1 MPTLNNYMNFV
12 YVNLGFI
19 AQIALMFYFTSV
31 VDIKKNWPLYRCN
44 PPYWVFSDDITADF
58 TYCVQ
63 NTQVN
68 MMGYLLQPITYLISS
83 LGNMGNESSNSINS
97 ARSMLSVIRGFI
109 TNITQSIFG
118 VFLNLVTEFQ
128 RMTISIKDMVGKT
141 VGIVVT
147 LLYVLDG
154 SVKTMESAWGGPP
167 GQMVRAMGNVCFHP
181 DTKLKLKEGKVVAM
195 KDISLGAIL
204 ECGSKVY
211 SVLKVDNTDPI
222 YKEDLYKIKG
232 GVDNEY
238 IYVTGSHFIYDE
250 EKYAFVKVKNYKY
263 AEKQTEVKSE
273 WYSCLITN
281 TGTIQIGRRKF
292 WDWED
297 DVLNNN

>member
-19 AQIALMFYFTSV
+19 AQIALLFYFKSV
-31 VDIKKNWPLYRCN
+31 VEIKQNWPLYRCN

-68 MMGYLLQPITYLISS
+68 MMGYLLQPMTYLISS
-83 LGNMGNESSNSINS
+83 LGNMGSESSNSINS
-97 ARSMLSVIRGFI
+97 VRSMLSVIRGFI

-147 LLYVLDG
+147 LMYVL
-154 SVKTMESAWGGPP
+154 
-167 GQMVRAMGNVCFHP
+167 
-181 DTKLKLKEGKVVAM
+181 
-195 KDISLGAIL
+195 
-204 ECGSKVY
+204 
-211 SVLKVDNTDPI
+211 
-222 YKEDLYKIKG
+222 
-232 GVDNEY
+232 
-238 IYVTGSHFIYDE
+238 
-250 EKYAFVKVKNYKY
+250 
-263 AEKQTEVKSE
+263 
-273 WYSCLITN
+273 
-281 TGTIQIGRRKF
+281 
-292 WDWED
+292 
-297 DVLNNN
+297 